1 MVRIACSS
9 FGHDRKEAEDEPH
22 QGLPENAR
30 GPFSVLTLYPARR
43 RSGSIAIVLRTAVIV
58 DDHEGFRAFARA
70 FLEASGLDVIGEAG
84 DGAGAVETIERLD
97 PDVVL
102 LDVLLPDVDGFE
114 VARRVLEGPSRPAIV
129 LTSTREAA
137 DYGTKVGRAGV
148 RGFISK
154 GDLSRQRLE
163 AVLWGSGGSS

>member
-9 FGHDRKEAEDEPH
+9 FGHDRKEAGNEPH
-22 QGLPENAR
+22 QGPPENAR
-30 GPFSVLTLYPARR
+30 GPISVLTLYAGRGQ
-43 RSGSIAIVLRTAVIV
+43 SGSIAIVLGTAVIV

-70 FLEASGLDVIGEAG
+70 FLEASGFDVIGEAG

-97 PDVVL
+97 PDIVL
-102 LDVLLPDVDGFE
+102 LDVLLPDIDGFE
-114 VARRVLEGPSRPAIV
+114 VVRRVLEGGGRAAII

-137 DYGTKVGRAGV
+137 DYGTKVGLAGI
-148 RGFISK
+148 RGFIGK

-163 AVLWGSGGSS
+163 AVLWGNGAGS